1 MHRYPWIDLR
11 ALGAQAGAVAAD
23 AARAGARRFVT
34 ADAERDACPAGAA
47 AQVAVSPAGVATLV
61 DDAHAPLA
69 GARVRIG
76 DAADL
81 DAARAAIARHALVV
95 LDYALA
101 TTVPLERLLAG
112 VRDAACRIVV
122 SLTDPHGAA
131 YLARKYA
138 QAPVDIAFA
147 PRDAAAL
154 RGVLAACVALHPRE
168 PLKLRAFEVQRVEPL
183 GVGLHAVIDGCS
195 QLDGDECVLTGASA
209 TSMLLVGAA
218 GAARPPGRA
227 LAFGIDAGSA
237 DSFVF
242 CGGDR
247 ARQLALLRSGER
259 VLTVGAAGDT
269 RTVVVGRVRIE
280 SAPLVALHARSA
292 SGASA
297 RVVLRGDGAAQL
309 RTDDGAR
316 VGLADVLP
324 GIRLAGYEPGVGW
337 VDCRMRPSAS
347 RSVVSVGRE
356 AVSSR
361 H

>member
-23 AARAGARRFVT
+23 AARAGVRRFVV
-34 ADAERDACPAGAA
+34 ADADRDTCAAGAA
-47 AQVAVSPAGVATLV
+47 TQLAVSPAGVAILA
-61 DDAHAPLA
+61 DDAQAPLA
-69 GARVRIG
+69 GVCARIAG
-76 DAADL
+76 ADDF
-81 DAARAAIARHALVV
+81 DAARTALARHALVV

-112 VRDAACRIVV
+112 AHEDACRIVV
-122 SLTDPHGAA
+122 SLADPHGAA

-138 QAPVDIAFA
+138 QSPVDIAFA

-154 RGVLAACVALHPRE
+154 RGVLAACGELRPRE
-168 PLKLRAFEVQRVEPL
+168 PLKLKTFEVQRVEPL

-195 QLDGDECVLTGASA
+195 QLDGDECVLAGASA
-209 TSMLLVGAA
+209 TSMLLVAA
-218 GAARPPGRA
+218 GAARTPGRP

-237 DSFVF
+237 ESFVF

-247 ARQLALLRSGER
+247 ARQLSLLRSGER
-259 VLTVGAAGDT
+259 ILTVGAAGDT
-269 RTVVVGRVRIE
+269 RAIVVGRVRIE

-297 RVVLRGDGAAQL
+297 RIVMRGDGAVRL
-309 RTDDGAR
+309 RTDGGAR
-316 VGLADVLP
+316 VGLADVSP

-337 VDCRMRPSAS
+337 VDCRMRAAAS
-347 RSVVSVGRE
+347 RSAVSV
-356 AVSSR
+356 SR
-361 H
+361 